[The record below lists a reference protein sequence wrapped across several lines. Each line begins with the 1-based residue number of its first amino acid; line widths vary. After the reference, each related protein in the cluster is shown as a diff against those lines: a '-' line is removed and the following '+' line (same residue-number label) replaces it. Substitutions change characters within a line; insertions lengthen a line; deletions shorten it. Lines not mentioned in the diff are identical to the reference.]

1 MINREIQFP
10 FYAKASIFFIGLVAF
25 VAILYIAQGIIV
37 PIVFSVIVA
46 ILLHPVVNFFV
57 RLKINRIIAIVI
69 ALLNTFLKPILIL
82 LTIPVTVLTLG
93 LFLLVIN
100 AFIILFASE
109 LVNGFKVDGFWWALL
124 FSIILS
130 VVTSLLNSIAGTH
143 KQPQQ

>member
-1 MINREIQFP
+1 MNFLIKI
-10 FYAKASIFFIGLVAF
+10 LVTSLAVLF
-25 VAILYIAQGIIV
+25 SAYLLPGVSVDNYTTAILV
-37 PIVFSVIVA
+37 
-46 ILLHPVVNFFV
+46 
-57 RLKINRIIAIVI
+57 AIVI

>member
-1 MINREIQFP
+1 MNFLIKI
-10 FYAKASIFFIGLVAF
+10 LVTSLAVLF
-25 VAILYIAQGIIV
+25 SAYLLPGVSVDNYTTAILV
-37 PIVFSVIVA
+37 
-46 ILLHPVVNFFV
+46 
-57 RLKINRIIAIVI
+57 AIVI

-82 LTIPVTVLTLG
+82 LTIPVTMLTLG

-109 LVNGFKVDGFWWALL
+109 LVNGFRVDGFWWALL

-130 VVTSLLNSIAGTH
+130 VVTSLLNSIAGKH

>member
-1 MINREIQFP
+1 MNFLIKI
-10 FYAKASIFFIGLVAF
+10 LVTSLAVLF
-25 VAILYIAQGIIV
+25 SAYLLPGVSVDNYTTAILV
-37 PIVFSVIVA
+37 
-46 ILLHPVVNFFV
+46 
-57 RLKINRIIAIVI
+57 AIVI

-82 LTIPVTVLTLG
+82 LTIPVTMLTLG

-109 LVNGFKVDGFWWALL
+109 LVNGFRVDGFWWALL

>member
-1 MINREIQFP
+1 MNFLIKI
-10 FYAKASIFFIGLVAF
+10 LVTSLAVLF
-25 VAILYIAQGIIV
+25 SSYLLPGVSVANYTTAILV
-37 PIVFSVIVA
+37 
-46 ILLHPVVNFFV
+46 
-57 RLKINRIIAIVI
+57 AIVI
-69 ALLNTFLKPILIL
+69 ALLNTFLKPILVL

-109 LVNGFKVDGFWWALL
+109 LVKGFNVDGFWWALL

-130 VVTSLLNSIAGTH
+130 VVTSLLESIAGTN